1 MKVMAD
7 HEKDLLEIVFRVWR
21 SAVASTRSTR
31 IDRPRPIRVLQ
42 VDV

>member
-7 HEKDLLEIVFRVWR
+7 HEKDLLEMMFRAWR

-31 IDRPRPIRVLQ
+31 IDRPDQSEFFRSK
-42 VDV
+42 